1 MALTPEELRIRISAQ
16 NDASKH
22 ISQVRKDLAWLGT
35 GATQTKKAVM
45 GTTVAMDGFG
55 RKAGMAG
62 IQIQQLVGQ
71 VQGGTSAFVA
81 LSQQAADLGFVLGFP
96 LLGAVVGIASAFAGP
111 LIAAIMGVK
120 EETESLTKE
129 VDELAG
135 SYETLTDAQ
144 RAYYDMVSGRQIKDM
159 TLEIMKLKNE
169 ADSLTGIMQMPS
181 ESGQGLAADAY
192 KKRLKILSQISELE
206 EKIAYLK
213 NPIAKKQAEERVKTA
228 KEAADEQMRLEE
240 DVMAEFTQRLADED
254 AAFFKSRDHQLAIQE
269 QMDKA
274 YLLSQQEKQ
283 KAYDD
288 LMKQSMEHLKPIEDG
303 LMSLITGSKSV
314 TASFKDMAA
323 SIIND
328 LIRIQIQQSITKPL
342 ANMMAGA
349 GGIGGIASSIFG
361 GSPAKAL
368 GGSVKA
374 GQAYTVGEHG
384 RETFIPSTDGQ
395 IVPNGGGEGVI
406 INQTINVT
414 TGVQQTVRA
423 EIANLLPQISNAAKS
438 AVADARQRGGGFSKA
453 MGA

>member
-1 MALTPEELRIRISAQ
+1 M
-16 NDASKH
+16 
-22 ISQVRKDLAWLGT
+22 
-35 GATQTKKAVM
+35 
-45 GTTVAMDGFG
+45 
-55 RKAGMAG
+55 
-62 IQIQQLVGQ
+62 VGQ

-288 LMKQSMEHLKPIEDG
+288 LMKQSMEHLKPIEDS